1 MEMNAEQL
9 KAKNIDLEEENQ
21 QLKKQSVEMKKEKNL
36 NQLEQS
42 KIIRDSVNYLMQK

>member
-21 QLKKQSVEMKKEKNL
+21 QLKKQSVEIKKEKNL